1 MTNIYLTFSKSRRL
15 GIFVLILLN
24 LIATLSYFFLPYFVR
39 EPLKVNDSDFRKM
52 LARLDGETAPV
63 HEFHSFPFDPNT
75 LDAKGFQRLGLSPKL
90 SQTIIHYRNKGGH
103 FYTAESFRKVW
114 GLKEEEYQRLFPLIR
129 IETKATR
136 YDSISIKNLN
146 TCDTSDL
153 IAIPGIGSTL
163 ASNIMAYRRLLG
175 GFVRL
180 EQLKE
185 VWGIQEETY
194 QKIRPYIHLPV
205 RSSVRKIN
213 INTATLEELK
223 QHPYLRGELALQIVQ
238 YRKSVNYHIEHI
250 EELKSQTWLHAE
262 LFRKIAPYI
271 SVR

>member
-15 GIFVLILLN
+15 GIFILILLN
-24 LIATLSYFFLPYFVR
+24 LFAALLYFFLPYFVR
-39 EPLKVNDSDFRKM
+39 EPSTVNNDAFKEV
-52 LARLDGETAPV
+52 LAQLAKDTPSL
-63 HEFHSFPFDPNT
+63 HEFQPFFFDPNT
-75 LDAKGFQRLGLSPKL
+75 LDATGFQRLGLSPKL

-103 FYTAESFRKVW
+103 FYTPESFRKIW
-114 GLKEEEYQRLFPLIR
+114 GLKEEEYQRLFPWIR
-129 IETKATR
+129 MEKNATR
-136 YDSISIKNLN
+136 NDSLHIKNLN

-153 IAIPGIGSTL
+153 IALPGIGSTL

-205 RSSVRKIN
+205 RPSVRKIN
-213 INTATLEELK
+213 INTATLEELR

-238 YRKSVNYHIEHI
+238 YRKSVNYHIEGI